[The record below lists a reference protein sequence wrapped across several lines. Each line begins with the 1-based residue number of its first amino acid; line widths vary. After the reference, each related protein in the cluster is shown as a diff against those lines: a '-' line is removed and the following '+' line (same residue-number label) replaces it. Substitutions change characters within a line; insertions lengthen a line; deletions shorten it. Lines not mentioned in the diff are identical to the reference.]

1 MGLFAPPIESIKMD
15 PLTYLIIDGENIDTT
30 LGVSVLDRKPAP
42 EERPRWDRVLT
53 STEELWDQPVKG
65 LFFLNAS
72 SGYMPMNFVQALLAM
87 RYRPIPLSGVPDDQ
101 VVDQGIKKT
110 LDAIGERGS
119 GDVILASHDGDY
131 EPEIK
136 RLLEAGRRVG
146 ILGFPEFIS
155 SGLHDLTD
163 EGLEIIDIEHGIDAF
178 QVRLPR
184 LRIIDL
190 EDFDPYEFI

>member
-1 MGLFAPPIESIKMD
+1 MEPI
-15 PLTYLIIDGENIDTT
+15 TYLIIDGENIDTT
-30 LGVSVLDRKPAP
+30 LGVSVLDRKPLS
-42 EERPRWDRVLT
+42 EERPRWDRVL
-53 STEELWDQPVKG
+53 SSVAHLWDQHAKG

-87 RYRPIPLSGVPDDQ
+87 SYTPIPLAGTPDTQ
-101 VVDQGIKKT
+101 IVDQGIKRT
-110 LDAIGERGS
+110 LDAIADRGY

-136 RLLEAGRRVG
+136 RLLEAGHRVG

-155 SGLHDLTD
+155 GDLHDLID
-163 EGLEIIDIEHGIDAF
+163 EGLEIIDMEHDIDAF

-190 EDFDPYEFI
+190 DEFNPLDFL